1 MQTIRE
7 SRYPICTDAIL
18 EKGNPLGLEEAA
30 HAEPVRRIVESD
42 TDDAPVDGTVPI
54 RSVNP
59 NCLPKPFD
67 PDAACDKDD
76 FISED
81 HGQVASGSASLPDP
95 VALETEEQRLQR
107 EQNERDVLE
116 ALGEYKCDPG
126 MSVENVHAIVTIR
139 TVKGRFIAHKFSIG
153 WAVDVAGLKN

>member
-1 MQTIRE
+1 M
-7 SRYPICTDAIL
+7 
-18 EKGNPLGLEEAA
+18 GLEEAA
-30 HAEPVRRIVESD
+30 HAEPVRRSENDTHPIVESD
-42 TDDAPVDGTVPI
+42 TD
-54 RSVNP
+54 P
-59 NCLPKPFD
+59 NCLTKSFY

-76 FISED
+76 FIPED

-153 WAVDVAGLKN
+153 WAVGVAGLKN